1 MKSAVETKAVIFNNL
16 ILNFMKRLLKLEI
29 NSERIISKKEQ
40 LIIRGGYDGG
50 SCGVDCKGHSDYCYD
65 GCTTCNCNIP
75 GSPGD
80 CFCTSP

>member
-1 MKSAVETKAVIFNNL
+1 MINQENIIFYS
-16 ILNFMKRLLKLEI
+16 LNACNMKRLLKLEI

-50 SCGVDCKGHSDYCYD
+50 SFGVDCYHHSERCYD

-80 CFCTSP
+80 CFCTN